1 METTRFE
8 HYYQD
13 EDLMK
18 EIGKIASRTHPST
31 MELVTLERYAAL
43 LELQIFSDPN
53 LANRAD

>member
-1 METTRFE
+1 FE

>member
-1 METTRFE
+1 
-8 HYYQD
+8 
-13 EDLMK
+13 MK